1 MSDRMRTW
9 PLQEARTHFRDLVDS
24 ALDEGPQRITR
35 HGKQAVVIVSEEAWN
50 RRAATRKSFGDLL
63 AQCPLRADDLRP
75 RRPARV
81 IRRELRR

>member
-1 MSDRMRTW
+1 MRTW

-35 HGKQAVVIVSEEAWN
+35 HGKQAVVIVSEEEWN
-50 RRAATRKSFGDLL
+50 RRVATRKSFGDLL
-63 AQCPLRADDLRP
+63 VQCPLRADDLMP

>member
-1 MSDRMRTW
+1 MRTW

-35 HGKQAVVIVSEEAWN
+35 HGKQAVIVVSEEEWD
-50 RRAATRKSFGDLL
+50 RRVRPRRSFADLL
-63 AQCPLRADDLRP
+63 AESPLTADDIPP

-81 IRRELRR
+81 VREAERR